1 MDTKFTWS
9 ITQKGEKAL
18 LYKNYLYGLRRENKN
33 GSLVYACTNKSCP
46 RVITLKNDAIIQ
58 CDVTRHNHDPRLADD
73 VQNVFTG
80 LKRRVITDVDKSI
93 GKIYEEE
100 YTSAHTTSSTGRSSS
115 TNNLRQKKSQN
126 ISEWKETHFLHGKSH
141 DIVTDVLQEVHG
153 CINSSVSENIDIR
166 ISRLHQI
173 DTETD
178 AIFRKRL
185 AAIASKQQVTID
197 QLVIKRQEIIEEII
211 KDGRDQID
219 QSEGRFQQIIEDF
232 ITELEVEMSKYLDE
246 LQRHMEKNKD
256 KVLVSSHN
264 SIAYLEAKVQKAKTK
279 LFQVIE
285 TASASKR
292 KEIFDEA
299 SKYLSE
305 RTSQLLGFEQYRKFN
320 MEMYSTVGTKEEEQ
334 GCENIT
340 ERKKFRKLIRDNKSH
355 GQMKRTVYV
364 DSGIHVA
371 KENHKRAE

>member
-1 MDTKFTWS
+1 MGQRQCPCLPVKT
-9 ITQKGEKAL
+9 EKKHIQVGDATTP
-18 LYKNYLYGLRRENKN
+18 KPPPVVPIIPRRKPSPLRIRVEEIDVN
-33 GSLVYACTNKSCP
+33 SL
-46 RVITLKNDAIIQ
+46 
-58 CDVTRHNHDPRLADD
+58 NHI
-73 VQNVFTG
+73 VE
-80 LKRRVITDVDKSI
+80 DVDFSSI
-93 GKIYEEE
+93 INEEVK

-185 AAIASKQQVTID
+185 AAIASKQKVTID

-292 KEIFDEA
+292 KEIFDET

-320 MEMYSTVGTKEEEQ
+320 MEMYSTVGTKEDEQ

>member
-1 MDTKFTWS
+1 MGQRQCPCLPVKT
-9 ITQKGEKAL
+9 EKKHIQVGDATTP
-18 LYKNYLYGLRRENKN
+18 KPPPVVPIIPRRKPSPLRIRVEEIDVN
-33 GSLVYACTNKSCP
+33 SL
-46 RVITLKNDAIIQ
+46 
-58 CDVTRHNHDPRLADD
+58 NHI
-73 VQNVFTG
+73 VE
-80 LKRRVITDVDKSI
+80 DVDFSSI
-93 GKIYEEE
+93 INEEVK

-185 AAIASKQQVTID
+185 AAIASKQKVTID

-279 LFQVIE
+279 LFQVLE